1 MLTVLS
7 VITATIVLDLLLY
20 FGYSYFTVRRYYSN
34 DIAQWRQRELA
45 KYGSGGGYIGK
56 NWEEVY
62 APDEKMKMTYL
73 TSNKDSIFG
82 IEKGDIYTC
91 KKPCDGTS
99 DDTFW
104 TKVDTSSKVK
114 QIAASNTELWAIST
128 DGSRMV
134 KPASSSKWTSKSGT
148 AFTNISNDGTLGVK
162 ASEAY
167 KCTNDECT
175 KYQIPTVSVEQ
186 VASGKSANWLVTKGG
201 ELYMSLKDK
210 LKWTVVKTPA
220 NVKVKYVAIGL
231 DDEVYLVTDQDLYI
245 SSDGK
250 VDTPTWVKIPGAPKF
265 ISLSVNKEVHGI
277 DINGKMW
284 KS

>member
-1 MLTVLS
+1 
-7 VITATIVLDLLLY
+7 
-20 FGYSYFTVRRYYSN
+20 
-34 DIAQWRQRELA
+34 
-45 KYGSGGGYIGK
+45 
-56 NWEEVY
+56 
-62 APDEKMKMTYL
+62 
-73 TSNKDSIFG
+73 
-82 IEKGDIYTC
+82 
-91 KKPCDGTS
+91 
-99 DDTFW
+99 
-104 TKVDTSSKVK
+104 
-114 QIAASNTELWAIST
+114 
-128 DGSRMV
+128 MV

-148 AFTNISNDGTLGVK
+148 GFTNISNDGTLGVK